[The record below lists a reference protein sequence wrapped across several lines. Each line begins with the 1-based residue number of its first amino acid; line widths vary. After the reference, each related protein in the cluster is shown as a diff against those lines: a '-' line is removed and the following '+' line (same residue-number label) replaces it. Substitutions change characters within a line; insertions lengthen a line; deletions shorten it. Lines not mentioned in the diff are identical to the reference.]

1 MSSENATPNVIRLN
15 RPQSPHRGEPNPTSP
30 SQEGEPFSSRQ
41 GSAVAPN
48 VIQLNRPQS
57 PHHGEPNPMS
67 PSQEGDPFTS
77 RQGSTV
83 PNVIQL
89 NRPQS
94 LHHGE
99 PNPMSPSQEGDPFS
113 SRQGSPNRYPSNID
127 NGTGNVA
134 YRDRESLVAFQDN
147 SGLGTG
153 HPLPPLPVRLPEV
166 GPSIRRQH
174 TTDTRLS
181 AARRSNIDWIV
192 PVESEKG
199 VGILPITILLSFTQR
214 FLSSPML

>member
-1 MSSENATPNVIRLN
+1 MSSENTAPNVIRLD
-15 RPQSPHRGEPNPTSP
+15 RPQSPHHGEPNPTSP
-30 SQEGEPFSSRQ
+30 SQEG
-41 GSAVAPN
+41 
-48 VIQLNRPQS
+48 
-57 PHHGEPNPMS
+57 
-67 PSQEGDPFTS
+67 DPFGS
-77 RQGSTV
+77 RQGSTA

-127 NGTGNVA
+127 TGPGNVLHTSLNPHLSPSTSEKHA
-134 YRDRESLVAFQDN
+134 DRDRESLVAFQDN
-147 SGLGTG
+147 SGLGAG

-174 TTDTRLS
+174 TGLS

-192 PVESEKG
+192 PVETEKS
-199 VGILPITILLSFTQR
+199 VGILPITILLSFT
-214 FLSSPML
+214 